1 MEEIQAKIYVL
12 LGRIAPEADLDTLT
26 RRRGR
31 AALDIDSFDLLMLL
45 IDLNKAFGVDI
56 PERDY
61 GQLTTVR
68 PRRILRSVLRDWE
81 SWCVVREPVEQMITR
96 LRHFVLSVADVIC
109 SNA

>member
-1 MEEIQAKIYVL
+1 MTTKTATPTLEEIQAKIYVL
-12 LGRIAPEADLDTLT
+12 LGRIAPEADLDTLSPDEEV
-26 RRRGR
+26 R

-68 PRRILRSVLRDWE
+68 ETAAYIAER
-81 SWCVVREPVEQMITR
+81 
-96 LRHFVLSVADVIC
+96 VA
-109 SNA
+109 